1 MANVGVTHTVLHTAA
16 ADYASPNQTAQL
28 LKCKNLDASHLL
40 WVALQDGVT
49 ATQYGDECEAVGPG
63 EAVVLPWKSS
73 YNMLAENGSIKVNI
87 VGQQGR

>member
-1 MANVGVTHTVLHTAA
+1 MSDVAVTHTVLHTAA

-28 LKCKNLDASHLL
+28 LKCKNTGQSHTV
-40 WVALQDGVT
+40 WVALQTGVT
-49 ATQYGDECEAVGPG
+49 AAVDGDECEAVGPG

-73 YNMLAENGSIKVNI
+73 YSMIADGGSVKVNV